1 MKNKKKKE
9 QNVIRRMKNI
19 KLIYSFCTEITPQNE

>member
-9 QNVIRRMKNI
+9 QSHDDLQRIRIRTHRS
-19 KLIYSFCTEITPQNE
+19 LILKK